1 MKYCSVSFHDEF
13 KIGHCV
19 LRYTKLKIKKQVIF
33 KLRAVEYAIS
43 FFPIS
48 CLCLFSQGF
57 CQKLYEKLSF
67 FNTNFQNSSQNRRT
81 VYYRT
86 EYYNLKPSGTKMT
99 ALLT

>member
-1 MKYCSVSFHDEF
+1 MKYCSVSFHYEF
-13 KIGHCV
+13 KIDYCV
-19 LRYTKLKIKKQVIF
+19 LRYTKLKIKKQVVF

-48 CLCLFSQGF
+48 YVCFHKAF
-57 CQKLYEKLSF
+57 VKNFMKKLSF
-67 FNTNFQNSSQNRRT
+67 FSTNFQNSSQNKRT